1 MLEVDRLV
9 GDNDTPVKVLMEHFH
24 GRVYTLMLVFLSLPF
39 CQPIVLPGLS
49 TPFGTVITLLG
60 IRYAFGFHPWLPD
73 RLLNT
78 TIPANLL
85 HTILRAGSKVLRQ
98 LERFLHPRMTWVCEF
113 RLSQCAAGLMIA
125 ISGFCLLLPLPV
137 PLSNLMPAIS
147 IVITSAALSERDG
160 LMYLVGAFVFFINVL
175 FFAAIAIGG
184 TELVNYLW
192 DLAVSH
198 FRGVPPPPEPM
209 PANPATPQSLP

>member
-9 GDNDTPVKVLMEHFH
+9 GENDTPVRVLMEHFH

-49 TPFGTVITLLG
+49 TPFGVVITLLG

-73 RLLNT
+73 RLQNI
-78 TIPANLL
+78 TIPSKLL
-85 HTILRAGSKVLRQ
+85 HTILQAGSKVLRQ
-98 LERFLHPRMTWVCEF
+98 LERFLHPRMTWVGEF
-113 RLSQCAAGLMIA
+113 RLAQCAAGLMIA

-147 IVITSAALSERDG
+147 IVIIAAALSERDG
-160 LMYLVGAFVFFINVL
+160 LMYLVGTAVFLFNVL
-175 FFAAIAIGG
+175 FFVAIAIGG

-192 DLAVSH
+192 DLAVSY
-198 FRGVPPPPEPM
+198 FKGTPPPPEPL
-209 PANPATPQSLP
+209 PPDPATP